1 MSLVSAD
8 PGCTPEWGETLRDR
22 WSRVWHG
29 AAVLTAHARRE
40 LLIRGRPAEATVA
53 AVRPLRGRPGQLF
66 TVRVRAEGE
75 LPYDLR
81 VAQWVRPE
89 ELEHMLPGDTVG
101 CRVDPGAPERVVLF
115 VPEAAEPVRRATAKI
130 LASGRRAEATVL
142 AVAPIAAAYPG
153 RDDPVLR
160 IDLELHAWDEPRPWR
175 ARLIQP
181 VPLAAVGS
189 LGLGTRLP
197 AAFFTVDRG
206 ESVAVDW
213 QAAID
218 GRR

>member
-1 MSLVSAD
+1 MWRA
-8 PGCTPEWGETLRDR
+8 T
-22 WSRVWHG
+22 
-29 AAVLTAHARRE
+29 AVLTAHARRE
-40 LLIRGRPAEATVA
+40 LLLRGKPAEVTVLT
-53 AVRPLRGRPGQLF
+53 VRPLRGRPGHLF
-66 TVRVRAEGE
+66 TVRVRVPGE

-81 VAQWVRPE
+81 VAQRTRPE
-89 ELEHMLPGDTVG
+89 ELEHMLPGDTIG
-101 CRVDPGAPERVVLF
+101 GRVDPGAPDRIALF
-115 VPEAAEPVRRATAKI
+115 VPEEAEPVRRAAAKI
-130 LASGRRAEATVL
+130 LASGRRAEATIL
-142 AVAPIAAAYPG
+142 SAAPIAAAYPG

-175 ARLIQP
+175 VRLIQP

-189 LGLGTRLP
+189 LSLGARLP